1 MKSLVYIALGWL
13 APIVVFLVGT
23 PMLVGALGFAGFGVF
38 ALAATLVAAAATID
52 LGFNALAVR
61 DLARRRQDPE
71 AFRRH
76 AAGLHSIFA
85 ALGGTAVVVVW
96 SLSAAIARR
105 LNWDQALA
113 PADAV
118 AAVRWAGLWLGLA
131 FCNAG
136 LASSLRAAE
145 RFGALTLL
153 ASGALAATWAAA
165 VAAAYAGLGA
175 ADAVALAAGI
185 AAVQTVFAAAMQA
198 RVFGRWPGLGQV
210 PCFDPGA
217 ARFAAAAFLNQATS
231 LATYHADKA
240 IVSGVLG
247 AAPAGIYVAAANIAN
262 KPLAFVATL
271 ASILFPRIAALES
284 QGRAFRSAR
293 TYLAASRML
302 AAASTLMA
310 ACGLVLA
317 ADFVRLWLGDG
328 VPEDVATAFR
338 ILLVAYWLAAL
349 SVAPSNA
356 LAGQGNMHRGA
367 VFALA
372 GGVVTLALCVLLV
385 PRFGIVGAAVA
396 GLAGMS
402 QAAVFELWAHREAQ
416 ARIRI
421 LRLRLRRTLAAL
433 AAGGGAAAAATALV
447 VRTLPAGWVALA
459 AAAAAGVA
467 AFVAVWFGLRLAVR
481 EERVLLARL
490 LRWIGVRH

>member
-23 PMLVGALGFAGFGVF
+23 PMLVGALGFEGFGVF
-38 ALAATLVAAAATID
+38 ALAATLVAAGVTID
-52 LGFNALAVR
+52 LGFGALAVR
-61 DLARRRQDPE
+61 DLARRRHDTE

-76 AAGLHSIFA
+76 AAGLHSIFV
-85 ALGGTAVVVVW
+85 ALGATAAVVVW
-96 SLSAAIARR
+96 AMSAPIARW
-105 LNWDQALA
+105 LNWDRALA

-153 ASGALAATWAAA
+153 ASGTLAAIWGAA
-165 VAAAYAGLGA
+165 VAAASIGLNA
-175 ADAVALAAGI
+175 AAAVALAAGI
-185 AAVQTVFAAAMQA
+185 AAVQAVCAAAVQA
-198 RVFGRWPGLGQV
+198 HSFGRWPRLGRW
-210 PCFDPGA
+210 PRFDAGA
-217 ARFAAAAFLNQATS
+217 ARFAAAAFLNQSTS

-240 IVSGVLG
+240 IISGVLG
-247 AAPAGIYVAAANIAN
+247 ASSAGMYVAAANIAN

-271 ASILFPRIAALES
+271 ASVLFPRIAALEG

-317 ADFVRLWLGDG
+317 ADFIRLWLGDK
-328 VPEDVATAFR
+328 VPDEVTLAFR
-338 ILLVAYWLAAL
+338 ILLAAYWLATL

-367 VFALA
+367 AFALI

-402 QAAVFELWAHREAQ
+402 QAVVFELWAHREAQ
-416 ARIRI
+416 SRFR
-421 LRLRLRRTLAAL
+421 LRRLRLRHTLAAL
-433 AAGGGAAAAATALV
+433 AVGGGAAATATALV
-447 VRTLPAGWVALA
+447 LRWLPAGWVSLAVA
-459 AAAAAGVA
+459 AAAAVA
-467 AFVAVWFGLRLAVR
+467 AFVVVWFGLRLAVR

-490 LRWIGVRH
+490 ARWVGVRH

>member
-23 PMLVGALGFAGFGVF
+23 PMLVGALGFEGFGVF
-38 ALAATLVAAAATID
+38 ALAATLVAAGVTVD
-52 LGFNALAVR
+52 LGFGALAVR
-61 DLARRRQDPE
+61 DLARRRRDPE
-71 AFRRH
+71 AFRDH
-76 AAGLHSIFA
+76 AAGLHTIFA
-85 ALGGTAVVVVW
+85 ALGVGAALAVW
-96 SLSAAIARR
+96 ALSTTIARW

-113 PADAV
+113 AGDAV
-118 AAVRWAGLWLGLA
+118 AAVRWAGLWLGFA

-136 LASSLRAAE
+136 LVSSLRAAE
-145 RFGALTLL
+145 HFGALTLL
-153 ASGALAATWAAA
+153 ASGALAAIWGVA
-165 VAAAYAGLGA
+165 VAAAAAGLNA

-185 AAVQTVFAAAMQA
+185 AAVQSGCAAAMQA
-198 RVFGRWPGLGQV
+198 RLFGGWPRLGL
-210 PCFDPGA
+210 PRFDDGA
-217 ARFAAAAFLNQATS
+217 ARFAGAAFLNQATS

-247 AAPAGIYVAAANIAN
+247 ASPAGMYVAAANIAN
-262 KPLAFVATL
+262 KPLALVATL

-284 QGRAFRSAR
+284 QGRGFRSAR

-317 ADFVRLWLGDG
+317 PQFIRLWLGAA
-328 VPEDVATAFR
+328 VPEDVTTAFR
-338 ILLVAYWLAAL
+338 ILLVAYWLATL

-367 VFALA
+367 AFAVT
-372 GGVVTLALCVLLV
+372 GGAVTLALVVLLV

-416 ARIRI
+416 ARVR
-421 LRLRLRRTLAAL
+421 LGRLRLRRTVAAL
-433 AAGGGAAAAATALV
+433 AIGGGVAAAATALAL
-447 VRTLPAGWVALA
+447 RLLPAGWVTLV
-459 AAAAAGVA
+459 AAAAAGVVM
-467 AFVAVWFGLRLAVR
+467 FVFVWFGLRLAVR